1 MSERS
6 IRVNELILR
15 ELSQILRTR
24 FRDQTVAITLTEVS
38 VSPDLR
44 SGRVYYSVIGD
55 ERAKIKAR
63 SFFTKEYR
71 NLRQLVAQS
80 VVLKYFPKLN
90 FVEDESIARGNRV
103 LDLLGE
109 IDGHNALPADA
120 YDADQDDDYGTVA
133 DEATGEAYD
142 FDEDDMEYARDIQ
155 GAPAT
160 DDEAFEAFD
169 EENDI
174 EYEGDLD
181 DLDDDSEADFDD
193 DADGDGESA
202 GRG

>member
-142 FDEDDMEYARDIQ
+142 FDEDDMEYACDIQ
-155 GAPAT
+155 GAPAA
-160 DDEAFEAFD
+160 DDEELEAFD